1 MKSVAKSK
9 PAQLKKR
16 NIIARDAKPRTSAGP
31 MKDKK
36 KLSRQ
41 EQKLEDQK
49 KLDDLRP

>member
-1 MKSVAKSK
+1 VAKSK
-9 PAQLKKR
+9 PTPPKKR

-41 EQKLEDQK
+41 EQKVEDLK
-49 KLDDLRP
+49 KLDELGD